1 MDIKKYIKEELSLD
15 QKAKLYLMGMFR
27 QGKITPD
34 EFARLSKNPKAA
46 YVSMMM
52 NKDDDME
59 TRYDYDDPVFEGDTY
74 EKMAAKRKKAGKLKQ
89 GTVRKRLRIKDGE
102 KIPLARINKA
112 ISSLKKRKSL
122 NDKDKKYLKALNLA
136 KTLKTTTNVK
146 EIAEELGYLK
156 ETTISRGIEVEVTG
170 NNIMVNGSPLR
181 RINVATVGFSDRI
194 YRGYLFTDEG
204 QINLDGGESGLF
216 EFYDAVGAGRGAE
229 AREFFE
235 KYGVEIMSSEFDVS

>member
-1 MDIKKYIKEELSLD
+1 MGKLPDFELL
-15 QKAKLYLMGMFR
+15 R
-27 QGKITPD
+27 
-34 EFARLSKNPKAA
+34 KN
-46 YVSMMM
+46 VSQMLGVEV
-52 NKDDDME
+52 DDDVRSG
-59 TRYDYDDPVFEGDTY
+59 RYNGREGYYSRISRRDLTNWN
-74 EKMAAKRKKAGKLKQ
+74 EEQIEKLKQ
-89 GTVRKRLRIKDGE
+89 AFEKTNLESENYEFEYHGVSDFEVEPGE
-102 KIPLARINKA
+102 RDYPASFDYFATEK
-112 ISSLKKRKSL
+112 
-122 NDKDKKYLKALNLA
+122 
-136 KTLKTTTNVK
+136 
-146 EIAEELGYLK
+146 LGYLK

>member
-15 QKAKLYLMGMFR
+15 QKAKLYFMGLVR
-27 QGKITPD
+27 QGKID
-34 EFARLSKNPKAA
+34 RLPEDPKAA
-46 YVSMMM
+46 YVSIMMD
-52 NKDDDME
+52 KME
-59 TRYDYDDPVFEGDTY
+59 EGDTY
-74 EKMAAKRKKAGKLKQ
+74 EKMAAKGKKAGNLKQ

>member
-1 MDIKKYIKEELSLD
+1 MDIKERIQDLTLD
-15 QKAKLYLMGMFR
+15 QKAKLYFMGLVR
-27 QGKITPD
+27 QGKID
-34 EFARLSKNPKAA
+34 RLPEDPKAA
-46 YVSMMM
+46 Y
-52 NKDDDME
+52 
-59 TRYDYDDPVFEGDTY
+59 
-74 EKMAAKRKKAGKLKQ
+74 
-89 GTVRKRLRIKDGE
+89 IKDMMGKMDTIQ
-102 KIPLARINKA
+102 KISPKVDR
-112 ISSLKKRKSL
+112 SSLEKL
-122 NDKDKKYLKALNLA
+122 TGMA
-136 KTLKTTTNVK
+136 T
-146 EIAEELGYLK
+146 ELGYLK
-156 ETTISRGIEVEVTG
+156 EITISRGIEVEVTG